1 MKIFF
6 QIIFLII
13 GCLTAVTG
21 NCGEIYRTHFEINVE
36 DDMGKKTLSFP
47 SNVISG
53 APLIFEIGNRS
64 LSLVFS
70 VEPPPSNM
78 YLLTVSLSPKA
89 SSRNASSIPLLI
101 QTFHAPLVGEKNGP
115 LKFKMEQNGIKI
127 YGAIA
132 LSLIR

>member
-1 MKIFF
+1 MKTFF
-6 QIIFLII
+6 QIFLLVIV
-13 GCLTAVTG
+13 CLTAVTG

-36 DDMGKKTLSFP
+36 DDMGKKTLNGP
-47 SNVISG
+47 SNIISG
-53 APLIFEIGNRS
+53 VPLTFETDNRS

-70 VEPPPSNM
+70 VESPPSNM

-89 SSRNASSIPLLI
+89 SSRNASSIPPLI

-115 LKFKMEQNGIKI
+115 LKFKMEQNGIKV
-127 YGAIA
+127 YGAVA